1 MKSKKELSPNAIY
14 DYAVYL
20 QEKGELTNKKRDI
33 LFDMLIE
40 CSIKNKD
47 TTYIYKFLKKI
58 PGISFDKLV
67 DTAIVLGNE
76 KIICDL
82 ITIAKG
88 NQKEKL
94 INALI
99 KLSIVNEKENKEM
112 NPEMI
117 YKYMISLKNKGEL
130 KGNEIDILLNILI
143 ESSIKNKDGNYIYE
157 MAKEVKEIPI
167 DKLEDVAIAIG
178 DPKVLYDFI
187 MFIKESNKEKL
198 IDALIKIKSGMYLYY
213 LALFM
218 DNPPMKKLEEGI
230 IESGDPLYM
239 YYFALDNDITGANV
253 EKLVDKILMC
263 NNNVEILGKCM
274 LLPINI
280 KQKIEIST
288 KITKLLED
296 NIDNNKKKVK

>member
-1 MKSKKELSPNAIY
+1 MKSKKELSPKAIY
-14 DYAVYL
+14 DYVVYL

-40 CSIKNKD
+40 R
-47 TTYIYKFLKKI
+47 
-58 PGISFDKLV
+58 
-67 DTAIVLGNE
+67 
-76 KIICDL
+76 
-82 ITIAKG
+82 
-88 NQKEKL
+88 
-94 INALI
+94 
-99 KLSIVNEKENKEM
+99 
-112 NPEMI
+112 
-117 YKYMISLKNKGEL
+117 
-130 KGNEIDILLNILI
+130 
-143 ESSIKNKDGNYIYE
+143 SIKNKDGNYIYK
-157 MAKEVKEIPI
+157 MAKKVKEIPI

-198 IDALIKIKSGMYLYY
+198 IDALIKIKSGMHLYY

-218 DNPPMKKLEEGI
+218 GNPPMKKLEEGI

-253 EKLVDKILMC
+253 EKIVDKILMC